1 MKRYGKTSE
10 SGAALISV
18 LCLIFT
24 AGVLVTASMA
34 ISKAG
39 SFNVTAHVRL
49 QRSMLVGEGVANRVQ
64 WLIAADRELYTST
77 ERLGETVYDDY
88 DSDRYI
94 ADMVPHVIDYYG
106 EEVQFTISDA
116 RSGVDLNSGAYA
128 ANLRNMA
135 VNRDD
140 DSEWTDALD
149 VLQAQIKDYID
160 SDDDTSDD
168 GLENPDYDERKM
180 APLPRNGAP
189 QFREEFLYLP
199 GFRDIFET
207 DRHGRLSAIR
217 LIPPENTVSLSGTPS
232 FLSATPDMLKAYC
245 NLEDEE
251 ITEVTEA
258 IKAWIKDR
266 TPLSESIDPL
276 MLSRLYRLSW
286 YESGNYT
293 VTVEASPEA
302 KRPFKRLTFSF
313 PAYSIAG
320 PADKKVR
327 YLEWM
332 YY

>member
-1 MKRYGKTSE
+1 MKRHGRNAE

-24 AGVLVTASMA
+24 AGVLVTASLA
-34 ISKAG
+34 LSRIG
-39 SFNVTAHVRL
+39 SFNVTSHVRL

-64 WLIAADRELYTST
+64 WLIAADRSLYAST
-77 ERLGETVYDDY
+77 ERLGETIYDDY

-94 ADMVPHVIDYYG
+94 ADLVPHVINYYG
-106 EEVQFTISDA
+106 TEVQFTISDA

-128 ANLRNMA
+128 ANLRNLA
-135 VNRDD
+135 VNRED
-140 DSEWTDALD
+140 DSEWTDALA
-149 VLQAQIKDYID
+149 VLQSQIKDYMD
-160 SDDDTSDD
+160 TDDDSSDD
-168 GLENPDYDERKM
+168 GMESSEYDERKM

-189 QFREEFLYLP
+189 QFREEMLYLP

-217 LIPPENTVSLSGTPS
+217 LIPPDNTVSLSGTPA
-232 FLSATPDMLKAYC
+232 FLTATPDMFKSYC

-251 ITEVTEA
+251 ITEVTDA

-266 TPLSESIDPL
+266 TPISESVDPL

-293 VTVEASPEA
+293 VTIEAPPEA
-302 KRPFKRLTFSF
+302 KRPFRRLTFSF
-313 PAYSIAG
+313 PAFPISG
-320 PADKKVR
+320 PSDKKVR

-332 YY
+332 FY